1 MVQVRVKENSLIA
14 GIAAKKLK
22 VDKVAIVINRT
33 IHLHNTT
40 QEEFKNNEA
49 WLRHELMHVEQYR
62 QYGTIRFI
70 TLYLYESLIKGY
82 KQNRFEIE
90 ARSAELDK
98 TDLSKYNIQ

>member
-1 MVQVRVKENSLIA
+1 MITVRVKENSWIA

-33 IHLHNTT
+33 IHLHNTK
-40 QEEFKNNEA
+40 QEEFMNNEC
-49 WLRHELMHVEQYR
+49 WLRHELKHVEQYR
-62 QYGTIRFI
+62 QYGVVRFI
-70 TLYLYESLIKGY
+70 FLYLYESAIKGY